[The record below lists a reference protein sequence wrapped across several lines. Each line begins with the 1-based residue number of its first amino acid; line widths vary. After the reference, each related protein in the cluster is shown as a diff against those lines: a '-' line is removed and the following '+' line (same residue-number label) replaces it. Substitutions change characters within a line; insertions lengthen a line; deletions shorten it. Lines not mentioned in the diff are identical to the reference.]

1 MSSKKKRKQN
11 NKNKIFIYGC
21 ILSAA
26 ILIMGIITIIL
37 ASSIQVIPG
46 KFLAIGSLIF
56 ILPLAIVLY
65 NTFAVKGKSGPI
77 ISTIISIAMLIL
89 TIVACKNMSFTRTTL
104 EQNMDVHTETMIV
117 SLYVYNDDPAQVFQD
132 TIGYTYGILSE
143 LDRENTDSVIKNI
156 NESFGTSITVK
167 EYSDITSLADAMIAG
182 EVNAMLIN
190 DGYIFILQ
198 DWDNMMAEAAMDESI
213 SSSEIS
219 EASHNDYAA
228 FVDRLRKVTEYTIE
242 VEVSGPAPDTT
253 KEGFVTDNTSSGED
267 TTVSPDSDFAVS
279 GDAGTVVPDP
289 QAVEDDGVPA
299 VQYVAPPV
307 NYSYNYKDTGSFII
321 YISGQDSWGGVNS
334 SSRSDVNIMAVV
346 NMNTHKMLLVST
358 PRDYYVPLSVSN
370 GRKDKLTHAGIYGV
384 SCSRDT
390 LEMLYGYD
398 IPYYVKLNFSGFQ
411 QIIDAL
417 GGIEVWSDYDFSVE
431 GIKHYV
437 PGNNYLNGI
446 EALAF
451 ARERYALPGG
461 DNARG
466 RNQMN
471 VIIST
476 INKMSSSAM
485 LANYSGVLAS
495 TNGAYITD
503 MPYEVVASLISD
515 QLGSGSGWDI
525 RSYAVYGSGGFDS
538 TYSAGSQK
546 LYVMYPNMDS
556 VAEAK
561 RLIQATLDGTL

>member
-1 MSSKKKRKQN
+1 MSSTK
-11 NKNKIFIYGC
+11 KNKKIKEQRIFVYGC
-21 ILSAA
+21 ILAAA
-26 ILIMGIITIIL
+26 ILIMGIVTFVM
-37 ASSIQVIPG
+37 AARIQVIPL
-46 KFLAIGSLIF
+46 KFLALGSLIF
-56 ILPLAIVLY
+56 LIPLAVVAF
-65 NTFAVKGKSGPI
+65 NTFTVKGYSGPI
-77 ISTIISIAMLIL
+77 ISTIISVAMLAL
-89 TIVACKNMSFTRTTL
+89 TIVLCKNMSLTMDTL
-104 EQNMDVHTETMIV
+104 QQSMDVHTETMTV
-117 SLYVYNDDPAQVFQD
+117 SLYVDIDDPAQTFND
-132 TIGYTYGILSE
+132 TVGYTFGILSE
-143 LDRENTDSVIKNI
+143 LDRKNTDTVINNI
-156 NESFGTSITVK
+156 NSTLGTTINVK
-167 EYSDITSLADAMIAG
+167 EYADITSLADAMMAG
-182 EVNAMLIN
+182 EVNAMLVN
-190 DGYIFILQ
+190 EGYIFILQ
-198 DWDNMMAEAAMDESI
+198 DWNNMIAEATMDESI
-213 SSSEIS
+213 SSDEIAGLS
-219 EASHNDYAA
+219 TTDYTA
-228 FVDRLRKVTEYTIE
+228 FVDRLRKLTEYSIEIE
-242 VEVSGPAPDTT
+242 VEGPAPGQTGNSSSATGDGTNSNQD
-253 KEGFVTDNTSSGED
+253 GSGELGLD
-267 TTVSPDSDFAVS
+267 SNVSPDPDAV
-279 GDAGTVVPDP
+279 
-289 QAVEDDGVPA
+289 QDDGIPA

-321 YISGQDSWGGVNS
+321 YISGQDSWGGVYS
-334 SSRSDVNIMAVV
+334 SSRSDVNILAVV

-370 GRKDKLTHAGIYGV
+370 GARDKLTHAGIYGV

-398 IPYYVKLNFSGFQ
+398 VPYFVKLNFSGFQ

-417 GGIEVWSDYDFSVE
+417 GGIEVWSDYDFTVE
-431 GIKHYV
+431 GVRHYT
-437 PGNNYLNGI
+437 PGINYLNGI
-446 EALAF
+446 DALAF

-485 LANYSGVLAS
+485 LTNYSRVLAS

-525 RSYAVYGSGGFDS
+525 RSYAVYGSGAFES
-538 TYSAGSQK
+538 TYSAGAQK
-546 LYVMYPNMDS
+546 LYVMYPNMES

>member
-1 MSSKKKRKQN
+1 MSSAK
-11 NKNKIFIYGC
+11 KNKKIKEQRIFVYGC
-21 ILSAA
+21 ILAAA
-26 ILIMGIITIIL
+26 ILVMGIVTFVM
-37 ASSIQVIPG
+37 AARIQVIPL
-46 KFLAIGSLIF
+46 KFLALGSLIF
-56 ILPLAIVLY
+56 LIPLAVVAF
-65 NTFAVKGKSGPI
+65 NTFTVKGYSGPI
-77 ISTIISIAMLIL
+77 ISTIISVAMLAL
-89 TIVACKNMSFTRTTL
+89 TIVLCKNMSLTMNTL
-104 EQNMDVHTETMIV
+104 QQSMDVHTETMTV
-117 SLYVYNDDPAQVFQD
+117 SLYVDIDDPAQTFND
-132 TIGYTYGILSE
+132 TAGYTFGILSE
-143 LDRENTDSVIKNI
+143 LDRKNTDTVINDINSTLGTNI
-156 NESFGTSITVK
+156 AVK
-167 EYSDITSLADAMIAG
+167 EYADITSLADAMIAG
-182 EVNAMLIN
+182 EVNAMLVN
-190 DGYIFILQ
+190 EGYIFILQ
-198 DWDNMMAEAAMDESI
+198 DWNNMVEEAAMDESI
-213 SSSEIS
+213 SADDIAGMS
-219 EASHNDYAA
+219 ATDYSA
-228 FVDRLRKVTEYTIE
+228 FVDRLRKLTEYSIEIE
-242 VEVSGPAPDTT
+242 VAGPAPEQTGTPSNAASGNAINDS
-253 KEGFVTDNTSSGED
+253 GSNSGELGMD
-267 TTVSPDSDFAVS
+267 GNVSPDPDAV
-279 GDAGTVVPDP
+279 
-289 QAVEDDGVPA
+289 QDDGVPA

-321 YISGQDSWGGVNS
+321 YISGQDSWGGVYS
-334 SSRSDVNIMAVV
+334 SSRSDVNILAVV

-370 GRKDKLTHAGIYGV
+370 GARDKLTHAGIYGV

-398 IPYYVKLNFSGFQ
+398 VPYFVKLNFSGFQ

-417 GGIEVWSDYDFSVE
+417 GGIEVWSDYDFTVE
-431 GIKHYV
+431 GVKHYT

-466 RNQMN
+466 HNQMN

-485 LANYSGVLAS
+485 LANYSKVLAS

-503 MPYEVVASLISD
+503 MPYDVVASLISD

-525 RSYAVYGSGGFDS
+525 RSYAVYGSGAFES
-538 TYSAGSQK
+538 TYSAGAQK
-546 LYVMYPNMDS
+546 LYVMYPNMES